1 MRLGVMAA
9 FAAATAFAIPAAH
22 AADQSMMPASV
33 GWTSC
38 YVGGNLGGAWS
49 HTNVNDEVSGY
60 LIASL
65 DADAVIGGGQIG
77 CDYQFAPQW
86 VVGIQGMLDATGL
99 HADTTS
105 GYLDPLTLHGS
116 IPWVGTLTGRFG
128 YLPAPDWMIY
138 AKGGIAWN
146 HTDSS
151 LTYLGSTVDSVGFG
165 QTGWTAGIG
174 AEWKASPRWSFFGE
188 YDYMGFS
195 PTTVTFPNARQIGVV
210 NQNVQTVLF
219 GVNFHLN

>member
-1 MRLGVMAA
+1 MRLGVTAA
-9 FAAATAFAIPAAH
+9 LAAATAFAMPAAH
-22 AADQSMMPASV
+22 AADPMAPASV

-49 HTNVNDEVSGY
+49 HTNVNDELSGY

-77 CDYQFAPQW
+77 CDYQLNSQW
-86 VVGIQGMLDATGL
+86 VVGVQGLIDATGL
-99 HADTTS
+99 KSDTTS
-105 GYLDPLTLHGS
+105 LALDPLTLHGS

-138 AKGGIAWN
+138 AKGGVAWN

-151 LTYLGSTVDSVGFG
+151 LTYLGSTVSKVGFG

-174 AEWKASPRWSFFGE
+174 AEWKANPRWSFFGE

-195 PTTVTFPNARQIGVV
+195 ASTVTLPGPNIGVV
-210 NQNVQTVLF
+210 NQNVQAVLF

>member
-1 MRLGVMAA
+1 MRLGILAA
-9 FAAATAFAIPAAH
+9 FAAATTIAIPAAH
-22 AADQSMMPASV
+22 AAPAMPASV
-33 GWTSC
+33 GWTGC

-65 DADAVIGGGQIG
+65 DADAVVGGGQIG

-86 VVGIQGMLDATGL
+86 VVGIQGMIDATGL
-99 HADTTS
+99 NSSVNPDLLEGA
-105 GYLDPLTLHGS
+105 TLSGS
-116 IPWVGTLTGRFG
+116 IPWVGTVTGRFG

-146 HTDSS
+146 STNSKITDEG
-151 LTYLGSTVDSVGFG
+151 TPIDSVSFG

-174 AEWKASPRWSFFGE
+174 AEWKHDPRWSFFAE

-195 PTTVTFPNARQIGVV
+195 PTTVSFPNSRNIGVV
-210 NQNVQTVLF
+210 NQNVQAVLF

>member
-1 MRLGVMAA
+1 MRWDVMAA
-9 FAAATAFAIPAAH
+9 AAAAMALAVPAAH
-22 AADQSMMPASV
+22 AADPMAPASA

-86 VVGIQGMLDATGL
+86 VVGVQGLIDATGL
-99 HADTTS
+99 NASTS
-105 GYLDPLTLHGS
+105 SPLLDPLTLHGS

-146 HTDSS
+146 HTDTS
-151 LTYLGSTVDSVGFG
+151 LTYLGSTIDSAGF
-165 QTGWTAGIG
+165 G

-188 YDYMGFS
+188 YDYTGFS
-195 PTTVTFPNARQIGVV
+195 TTTVSFPNSHNIGNV
-210 NQNVQTVLF
+210 NQNVQAVLF